1 MAHGQKLLNVPFS
14 KEGDEMQSL
23 MMMKLISVIQHEAL
37 VLENNTAIPTLRESK
52 RMIKSA
58 TNTLVSYYV

>member
-1 MAHGQKLLNVPFS
+1 
-14 KEGDEMQSL
+14 MQSL